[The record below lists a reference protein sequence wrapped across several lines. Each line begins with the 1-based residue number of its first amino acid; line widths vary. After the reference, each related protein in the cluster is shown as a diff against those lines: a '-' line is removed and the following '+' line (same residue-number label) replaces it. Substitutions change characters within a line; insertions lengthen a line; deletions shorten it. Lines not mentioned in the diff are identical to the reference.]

1 MEAATHRIATPAPA
15 TTSSADRPAP
25 PADERALPQ
34 LGLRGIIAVWAAA
47 AVPMGLLAW
56 VAAPLLADQLSG
68 PGALVRALIITLTA
82 GLVWQFVLVI
92 TLVRR
97 EQGTLRWPV
106 VRDALWL
113 RAPRAPRTGRRGGKL
128 WLVVLPL
135 IVASAVEGL
144 LVIPG
149 PAARDF
155 AEFLGSDAGE
165 GLLAG
170 SWGWFAIIAALSVFN
185 TVLGEELLFRG
196 YLLPRMNGRFGRRDW
211 LANGVLF
218 AGYHLHTPWV
228 IPTTLLDTFILSY
241 PSKRYRSALIG
252 IAVHSAQSIARA
264 RARARVGAQGLST
277 RARPRSAGAAL
288 EATPRTGRRIGGPFC
303 RDARGA
309 QRRPAR
315 AETPAI
321 GCLRESVRAL
331 ATLSSGAVP
340 WHSSNSHHG
349 PCRRSRRFGDPAGP
363 WPGLHGRS
371 PPDRLR
377 LAESIRAI
385 AID

>member
-25 PADERALPQ
+25 PADERVLPQ

-68 PGALVRALIITLTA
+68 PDALIRALIITLTA
-82 GLVWQFVLVI
+82 GLVWQFVLVM

-97 EQGTLRWPV
+97 EQGSLRWSV

-135 IVASAVEGL
+135 IVATAVEGL

-149 PAARDF
+149 PGARDF
-155 AEFLGSDAGE
+155 VEFLGSDAGE

-170 SWGWFAIIAALSVFN
+170 SWGWFAIIAVLIVFN
-185 TVLGEELLFRG
+185 TALGEELLFRG

-211 LANGVLF
+211 LANGVFF
-218 AGYHLHTPWV
+218 AAYHLHTPWV

-252 IAVHSAQSIARA
+252 IAVHSAQSI
-264 RARARVGAQGLST
+264 VVLGFVL
-277 RARPRSAGAAL
+277 AL
-288 EATPRTGRRIGGPFC
+288 VLKG
-303 RDARGA
+303 
-309 QRRPAR
+309 
-315 AETPAI
+315 
-321 GCLRESVRAL
+321 
-331 ATLSSGAVP
+331 
-340 WHSSNSHHG
+340 
-349 PCRRSRRFGDPAGP
+349 
-363 WPGLHGRS
+363 
-371 PPDRLR
+371 
-377 LAESIRAI
+377 
-385 AID
+385 